1 MKNLVALSSGLLGVC
16 CLALSLSAKEVI
28 TCKSPDGK
36 FALRCVYAESQ
47 HYNGDTAIVDTATH
61 KIVLPLD
68 PNWTLDRVKLVWSP
82 DSQRVAYFAQKG
94 AFNPSGATRV
104 FFRRD
109 SSFNEIAL
117 PDLPSPKLPTNA
129 TAGSDAGTSTR
140 IEPIRWSGSRDLLL
154 EKEWLNPASGRA
166 ALKITLGFDQQNQ
179 PSIRSAEQ
187 AKVSIIDY
195 FLLLPPENFEG
206 PQSEWLRMARGRDF
220 FPCDT
225 EPEHNIDE
233 KNGYMSCSGD
243 GAQASFEVAL
253 FRYRDRRPLL
263 ALGKGEE
270 PELNEPGLAYL
281 QFFEMG
287 ANGKMQPVMRW
298 LFPFPGGCDSESGY
312 VNGDFR
318 FDLPRTGKTIVIR
331 AHKSGKILHK
341 VTWNGE
347 KFEKQK

>member
-1 MKNLVALSSGLLGVC
+1 M
-16 CLALSLSAKEVI
+16 
-28 TCKSPDGK
+28 
-36 FALRCVYAESQ
+36 
-47 HYNGDTAIVDTATH
+47 
-61 KIVLPLD
+61 D
-68 PNWTLDRVKLVWSP
+68 PNWTLDRVKLIWSP

-195 FLLLPPENFEG
+195 FLL
-206 PQSEWLRMARGRDF
+206 
-220 FPCDT
+220 
-225 EPEHNIDE
+225 
-233 KNGYMSCSGD
+233 
-243 GAQASFEVAL
+243 
-253 FRYRDRRPLL
+253 
-263 ALGKGEE
+263 
-270 PELNEPGLAYL
+270 
-281 QFFEMG
+281 
-287 ANGKMQPVMRW
+287 
-298 LFPFPGGCDSESGY
+298 
-312 VNGDFR
+312 
-318 FDLPRTGKTIVIR
+318 
-331 AHKSGKILHK
+331 
-341 VTWNGE
+341 
-347 KFEKQK
+347 